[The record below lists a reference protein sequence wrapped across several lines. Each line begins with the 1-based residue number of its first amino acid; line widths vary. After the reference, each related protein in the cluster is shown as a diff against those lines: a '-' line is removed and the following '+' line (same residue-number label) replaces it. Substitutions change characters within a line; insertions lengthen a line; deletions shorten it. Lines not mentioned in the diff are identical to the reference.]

1 MKIRAD
7 IIRTYQTLHTW
18 TGITTGLLLFIGF
31 FAGALIMFTD
41 TIDQWSTPPS
51 KQFAQVG
58 EGKHQQLLDYALANE
73 AKAIDSIGIHY
84 FAQHSPIT
92 WHEAGN
98 GRGVNVN
105 EQVWHAGFN
114 EHGEFRKELSHVNHL
129 SGLLDYLHQTG
140 GIFGEIGHH
149 LFGGYILGIA
159 SFLYFLALVSGV
171 IFLLPTLVK
180 SFFALRK
187 DKSASR
193 FWLDSHNLI
202 GVSSLPFHIVIAFTV
217 FVFAFHDFLYG
228 GLFGLYGDKPLFPE
242 PQKSTYQYNIKELPT
257 LEEIRAKVHNYA
269 PGYQIESIR
278 LSRLNSTSPSAS
290 INITHPQEMMRGPTT
305 DFIFM
310 HPYTLEVEGSS
321 LQNGDQGIWVSIVTT
336 LFALHFGSYGGAL
349 GQWAYF
355 VMGLLGALLFYTG
368 NLLWIEKRRKQ
379 NQSVQTRSTQI
390 LAKLTVGIALGCVTA
405 VALAFATT
413 KWLSLFSFNINLAY
427 LWLYYVSFFIVL
439 LSAFIKGPSLTA
451 IYALRA
457 SSIFCLIV
465 PLNSLI
471 ALTLPQL
478 SLWPA
483 DSLSEI
489 MLELTA
495 IPFAL
500 FFYVSANKVKTR
512 AYNGDINSV
521 WFIERNK
528 VNESEQSLAMSSQ

>member
-7 IIRTYQTLHTW
+7 IVRTYQTLHTW

-31 FAGALIMFTD
+31 FAGALVMFTD
-41 TIDQWSTPPS
+41 TIDQWSTPPN
-51 KQFAQVG
+51 KQFAQVSG
-58 EGKHQQLLDYALANE
+58 GQHQVLLNHVLENE
-73 AKAIDSIGIHY
+73 EKAINAVTLHY
-84 FAQHSPIT
+84 SDNHSPIT
-92 WHEAGN
+92 WHEEGN

-114 EHGEFRKELSHVNHL
+114 EHGEIQKELSQVNHL

-159 SFLYFLALVSGV
+159 SFLYFIALVSGL

-228 GLFGLYGDKPLFPE
+228 GLFGVYGDKKLFPE
-242 PQKSTYQYNIKELPT
+242 PQKSEYQYSIKELPS
-257 LEEIRAKVHNYA
+257 LDDIKAKIQAYA
-269 PGYQIESIR
+269 PGYQIERIA
-278 LSRLNSTSPSAS
+278 LSRLNTSSPSAS
-290 INITHPQEMMRGPTT
+290 VNITHPREMMRGPTT

-310 HPYTLEVEGSS
+310 HPYTLEINVSS
-321 LQNGDQGIWVSIVTT
+321 LQKGDQGIWVSIVSS
-336 LFALHFGSYGGAL
+336 LFALHFGSYGGTL

-379 NQSVQTRSTQI
+379 KLAKQSKSSLV
-390 LAKLTVGIALGCVTA
+390 LAKLTVGIALGCICA
-405 VALAFATT
+405 ISLAFAAT
-413 KWLSLFSFNINLAY
+413 KWLSLTSLNVNIAY
-427 LWLYYVSFFIVL
+427 LWIYYVTFFAVVVA
-439 LSAFIKGPSLTA
+439 SFIKGPSITT
-451 IYALRA
+451 IYTLKI
-457 SSIFCLIV
+457 STIFCLII
-465 PLNSLI
+465 PLNSIVALLI
-471 ALTLPQL
+471 PQL
-478 SLWPA
+478 GLWYA
-483 DSLSEI
+483 DSFTEI
-489 MLELTA
+489 MLEIVAL
-495 IPFAL
+495 PFAW
-500 FFYVSANKVKTR
+500 FFYVCASKVAKR
-512 AYNGDINSV
+512 AYKGEKNSV
-521 WFIERNK
+521 WYVSKKAANTT
-528 VNESEQSLAMSSQ
+528 NEELVIHS